1 MARKTLAVWIVLLGL
16 GMGLL
21 SSVLFYQKAVG
32 VSFPLFILT
41 AVVVMLAASRPA
53 QTPVNWRNLWPLVP
67 LLFFAGM
74 VAIRADTIGGVLNIG
89 AALAL
94 GGLALHY
101 LPVRHALDEAP
112 LEEHIAG
119 TLEAMIYATFAAI
132 AEVVHSVGWLR
143 ERSWQG
149 RTVIAVVRGLAIALP
164 VIVVFTVLLGS
175 ADVVFAGFVQ
185 DAWNLL
191 AFSPDDGLVDQV
203 FISLSVGWL
212 ATGALAYGLARRPP
226 QSRTVTV
233 PDTEVDEE
241 LDAHF
246 VLGDEQPVPME
257 SVEVSAPAKRKTRP
271 LIRLG
276 MIETGIVL
284 GLVDVLFGVFVLV
297 QMAYFFGGA
306 DFITERG
313 LTYAQYARRGFF
325 ELVAVSVLTL
335 GLVLWL
341 NHSTLRSNRRQNI
354 LFTALSVIVVA
365 LTSIMLISAS
375 QRMFLYEEVYG
386 FTHLRVLT
394 HVFMLWLGVL
404 FVFFLLS
411 LFNLKPR
418 IFTLGLLLTSVGYLA
433 TVNVMNVDLYIAERN
448 IDRFYQGYALD
459 MGFLW
464 RLSADAVPAVV
475 RLYEEN
481 KTNSEV
487 QQWAG
492 QWLAYQVDQL
502 DRLNDETVFS
512 FNLARQEARAQL
524 ETIRSELPVYDPYF
538 YWSSERDYWDIYA
551 ETPEPVTR

>member
-16 GMGLL
+16 SLGLL

-32 VSFPLFILT
+32 LSFPLFIIT
-41 AVVVMLAASRPA
+41 AVVVTLAASRPA
-53 QTPVNWRNLWPLVP
+53 QTLVNWRNLWPLVP
-67 LLFFAGM
+67 LIFFAGM
-74 VAIRADTIGGVLNIG
+74 VAIRTDALGIFLNIS

-112 LEEHIAG
+112 LEEHVTG
-119 TLEAMIYATFAAI
+119 TLEAMVYATFAAI
-132 AEVVHSVGWLR
+132 SEVVHSIGWLR

-149 RTVIAVVRGLAIALP
+149 RTVVAVVRGLAIAVP

-175 ADVVFAGFVQ
+175 ADVVFADFVE

-191 AFSPDDGLVDQV
+191 AFNPDASLVDQAV
-203 FISLSVGWL
+203 ISLSVGWL
-212 ATGALAYGLARRPP
+212 ATGALTYGLARKPR
-226 QSRTVTV
+226 QARTVTV
-233 PDTEVDEE
+233 PDPDGDMEP
-241 LDAHF
+241 DAHF
-246 VLGDEQPVPME
+246 VLGDEQAIPME
-257 SVEVSAPAKRKTRP
+257 SVEVSAPPKRKFRP

-284 GLVDVLFGVFVLV
+284 GLVDVLFGIFVLV
-297 QMAYFFGGA
+297 QLAYFFGGT

-341 NHSTLRSNRRQNI
+341 NYSTARTTRRQNRVFI
-354 LFTALSVIVVA
+354 ALSVIVVA
-365 LTSIMLISAS
+365 LTSVMLISAS
-375 QRMFLYEEVYG
+375 QRMYLYEEAYG

-418 IFTLGLLLTSVGYLA
+418 IFALGLLLTSIGYLV

-464 RLSADAVPAVV
+464 RLSVDAVPAVV
-475 RLYEEN
+475 RLYEEHKN
-481 KTNSEV
+481 NSEI

-502 DRLNDETVFS
+502 DNLNDQTVFS
-512 FNLARQEARAQL
+512 FNLARQQARAQL
-524 ETIRSELPVYDPYF
+524 ETIRAELPAYDRSF
-538 YWSSERDYWDIYA
+538 YWAANRDYWDVYA
-551 ETPEPVTR
+551 ATPEPLTR